1 MTKRSTLLVSEAA
14 YHKNRNEDF
23 QQDFV
28 VVVVAVVTTA
38 VVITGFYE
46 HTRQV
51 KIFDDQVAE
60 QEQLDISGR

>member
-28 VVVVAVVTTA
+28 VVV
-38 VVITGFYE
+38 TGFYE

>member
-28 VVVVAVVTTA
+28 VVVVAVV
-38 VVITGFYE
+38 ITGFYE

-51 KIFDDQVAE
+51 KFFDDQVAE

>member
-28 VVVVAVVTTA
+28 VVAVV
-38 VVITGFYE
+38 VTGFYE